1 MQRASGGRSGS
12 LRGNHANGVGDAPH
26 RNRRHSRAAQLFE
39 QPDQRQLFAAEFA
52 ELLASE
58 LSSSSVQRPS
68 FGRGCTSLIL
78 KRRAPGAQHVMDRV
92 PRHLQIPGDLLD
104 RLALD
109 EVFAPNP
116 RNRFH
121 DQHPLTT
128 RFEPKREA
136 CNGHTSG
143 GHFWTPIPRLRGSK
157 LHAD

>member
-1 MQRASGGRSGS
+1 VQRASGGRSGS

-78 KRRAPGAQHVMDRV
+78 KRRAPGAQHVTDRV
-92 PRHLQIPGDLLD
+92 PRRLQVPANLLD
-104 RLALD
+104 RLAFD
-109 EVFAPNP
+109 EMLAVSAQSSQRPASP
-116 RNRFH
+116 
-121 DQHPLTT
+121 DHPLSSQSEKPAAAI
-128 RFEPKREA
+128 RQEA
-136 CNGHTSG
+136 ILDADPGPG
-143 GHFWTPIPRLRGSK
+143 GQN
-157 LHAD
+157 LHAG